1 MIGVASSSPS
11 VPANAVRLSLHPKQA
26 EVYRDPH
33 RFKVLV
39 AGRRFGK
46 THYSRTRLI
55 TSAFKDPGRY
65 WYIAPTRVMAKD
77 IFWSDLKMAL
87 HPSWLLQAP
96 LETELRV
103 LLKGGGEVQLQGAD
117 EPDNL
122 RGRPLKGAI
131 FDEFADIKPEAWVE
145 AIRPALSDHK
155 GWADFIGTPKSY
167 NHLHQVFLRGQSD
180 DPKDADYGS
189 WQFRTIDNPFIDP
202 VEIEAAR
209 SDLDERTFR
218 QEYEASFE
226 AMAGRIYYAFH
237 RGQDVRAVS
246 LVPGIPVALSFDF
259 NVNPATC
266 VIGQARGQ
274 EMHVWREVFV
284 THAGGEATLACA
296 RAAKQLLKDGGW
308 HGALRIYGDATG
320 KSAKTTGPSDHQVL
334 RETFPGATWCI
345 PHENPHVRD
354 RYAAVNS
361 RFQTSDG
368 QRHGTVDPSCR
379 HVTADLEQVI
389 FAEDGEA
396 DKKSNPLLTHISD
409 ALGYWVAKEWPV
421 ARKTTGGAA
430 YLPQL
435 MV

>member
-1 MIGVASSSPS
+1 MSLPTD
-11 VPANAVRLSLHPKQA
+11 AVRLTLHPKQA

-55 TSAFKDPGRY
+55 TAAFQVPGRY

-77 IFWSDLKMAL
+77 IFWSDLKTAI
-87 HPSWLLQAP
+87 HPSWLTQAP

-103 LLKGGGEVQLQGAD
+103 LLKGGGEIQLQGSD
-117 EPDNL
+117 EPDSL
-122 RGRPLKGAI
+122 RGRSLRGVI
-131 FDEFADIKPEAWVE
+131 FDEFADIKPEAWTE
-145 AIRPALSDHK
+145 AIRPALSDYK

-180 DPKDADYGS
+180 DPKDAEYGS
-189 WQFRTIDNPFIDP
+189 WQFRTIDNPFLDPAEID
-202 VEIEAAR
+202 AAR
-209 SDLDERTFR
+209 ADMDERTFR

-226 AMAGRIYYAFH
+226 AMAGRIYYAFQ
-237 RGQDVRAVS
+237 RGLDVRTVA
-246 LVPGIPVALSFDF
+246 LVPGIPVCVSFDF

-266 VIGQARGQ
+266 VIGQVRGQ
-274 EMHVWREVFV
+274 EMHVWREVFI
-284 THAGGEATLACA
+284 TFAGGEATRACA
-296 RAAKQLLKDGGW
+296 SAARAMLAGAGW
-308 HGALRIYGDATG
+308 RGQVRIYGDATG

-345 PHENPHVRD
+345 PNENPHVRD

-368 QRHGTVDPSCR
+368 QRHGSVDPSCQR
-379 HVTADLEQVI
+379 LMTDLEQVV
-389 FAEDGEA
+389 FAANGEA
-396 DKKSNPLLTHISD
+396 DKKGNPMLTHISD
-409 ALGYWVAKEWPV
+409 AAGYWVAHEWPV

-430 YLPQL
+430 YLPAL
-435 MV
+435 ML